1 MNRIVFFAAVPRPQC
16 QRPGLKRAVQYLMV
30 LGLGLSLTGCL
41 SFLKPAQSST
51 RYFVLTPVATSPG
64 PTPQRSS
71 IAVGVGRVRVP
82 AYLLNSSLAIR
93 RGEHEVEY
101 ASMAAWG
108 ERLDAGVQRVLAAN
122 LSTALPTDRVHLS
135 SWLKEDVT
143 AEVYIILE
151 QFEVDAAGR
160 GVLSVRWRIRAPGG
174 AAILNAGRTRLDKP
188 GPPPETDPE
197 GAVTTLSSLLADFS
211 QELAQVLRAEAS
223 TQPAAPGT

>member
-1 MNRIVFFAAVPRPQC
+1 MNRILLLAAVPTPRG
-16 QRPGLKRAVQYLMV
+16 QRPALKRTVQSLLV
-30 LGLGLSLTGCL
+30 LALGLTLTGCL
-41 SFLKPAQSST
+41 GFLRPAQSST
-51 RYFVLTPVATSPG
+51 RYFVLTPLATGPG
-64 PTPQRSS
+64 PAAQKNS

-82 AYLLNSSLAIR
+82 AYLLNTSLAIR

-135 SWLKEDVT
+135 AWLKEDVR

-160 GVLSVRWRIRAPGG
+160 GILAVRWRIRAPGG
-174 AAILNAGRTRLDKP
+174 AAILNAGRTRLEKP
-188 GPPPETDPE
+188 GPAPDTDPE

-211 QELAQVLRAEAS
+211 LQLAEVLRGEAAE
-223 TQPAAPGT
+223 PAAPMGR